1 MIIGFTGHRKLGG
14 YKIPNPTYN
23 YVEKQIKKV
32 LVQNFPKGVDKIVSG
47 MAIGADT
54 LAVKI
59 AIELGIPFIAAI
71 PFAGQ
76 ESKWPKFVQEEYRAL
91 LKQADNIVI
100 VSEGGYSPEKMQI
113 RNEWIVN
120 HSDAM
125 IAIFNEVP
133 KGGTYNCI
141 CYAEEMKKPTYKINP
156 ARSR

>member
-1 MIIGFTGHRKLGG
+1 MIVGFTGHRKLGG

-23 YVEKQIKKV
+23 YVEKQIKKTLAEKFKNV
-32 LVQNFPKGVDKIVSG
+32 NKIISG
-47 MAIGADT
+47 MAIGSDQ

-59 AIELGIPFIAAI
+59 AVELGIPFIAAV

-76 ESKWPKFVQEEYRAL
+76 ESKWPKFVQDEYRAL
-91 LKQADNIVI
+91 LKQADDVVI

-120 HSDAM
+120 YSDAM
-125 IAIFNEVP
+125 IAIFNEFP

-141 CYAEEMKKPTYKINP
+141 CYAEEMKKPVYKINP
-156 ARSR
+156 TLA